1 MTKLSPVAP
10 WERLPPLW
18 GLLFFLCGG
27 LLEAQRPLLADPL
40 QQALGEQRHIQ
51 QEAIQ
56 SQQRIDALDDDSRR
70 LLEDYRAAQAGLG
83 ELQRY
88 NAQMQRM
95 VQTQQRGIADLGRQ
109 MDELEDTRRRIL
121 PLMLEMVDALER
133 FIAVDTPFLGE
144 ERSLRLKGLRALMD
158 APETGLGE
166 KFRRLLEAYRI
177 EADYAYSI
185 EAYTGEL
192 MLGEERV
199 TVDYL
204 RLGRSALYWLS
215 LDGGRS
221 GLWDARN
228 DRWRMLDPAHAAA
241 IEQAIRVARKQ
252 APPELLTLPLAAA
265 GPEPDPHRDS
275 PP

>member
-1 MTKLSPVAP
+1 MQNLNSFRGKQPPSSG
-10 WERLPPLW
+10 RLIV
-18 GLLFFLCGG
+18 FLAAA
-27 LLEAQRPLLADPL
+27 LLLATLPS
-40 QQALGEQRHIQ
+40 LGADTLDGAFSEQRRIQ
-51 QEAIQ
+51 RDATQ